1 MYKIVQSL
9 IHNHHVDKFRIYA
22 EEKIQMQTIDRISK
36 QLYFSDIMIRQRRI
50 ATGAKLES

>member
-36 QLYFSDIMIRQRRI
+36 QLYFSDIMIRQGRI